1 MFHLV
6 PVFPDCQIGPKPRP
20 NTRTVDRI
28 SDPSPSYLLR
38 ELHVFTAS
46 PFHSNHLDSLPI
58 ADQRDRTLRGGL
70 VLPSKRKGKQLH
82 NPGFLGGGSQ
92 QQSIESELFIP
103 TPTCLVSSSASIHP
117 PRNPGWCSL
126 FSCVDDLCDLLVYR
140 PIGSL
145 SASYGSEQFG
155 VNPKPR
161 NLFPGLAVLL
171 GKASGSCQTVH
182 IRSIS

>member
-1 MFHLV
+1 M

-58 ADQRDRTLRGGL
+58 AVQRDRTLRGGL

-82 NPGFLGGGSQ
+82 NRGFLDSGSQ
-92 QQSIESELFIP
+92 QPSIESEFFIP
-103 TPTCLVSSSASIHP
+103 TPTYLVSSSASIHSKES
-117 PRNPGWCSL
+117 RG
-126 FSCVDDLCDLLVYR
+126 
-140 PIGSL
+140 G
-145 SASYGSEQFG
+145 
-155 VNPKPR
+155 
-161 NLFPGLAVLL
+161 AVCFR
-171 GKASGSCQTVH
+171 A
-182 IRSIS
+182 